1 MQIIYQ
7 IHNLFGERV
16 LPVLIVVALVWLAVS
31 WGPEV
36 SRRHIAARLLPILI
50 DIHVTLGLVMFIIG
64 TATGRVDYLQF
75 PFLLHPMVGLA
86 TAGYGH
92 MAVKGV
98 PFRRLGRWSVVASLV
113 LLLLLILLNIVLAKM
128 RG

>member
-16 LPVLIVVALVWLAVS
+16 LPVLVVAALVWLAVA
-31 WGPEV
+31 WRPAATG
-36 SRRHIAARLLPILI
+36 RHVAARVLPILI
-50 DIHVTLGLVMFIIG
+50 DFHVTLGLVMFVLG
-64 TATGRVDYLQF
+64 AALGNVTYLKF
-75 PFLLHPMVGLA
+75 PFLLHPVLGLV

-92 MAVKGV
+92 VAVRGV
-98 PFRRLGRWSVVASLV
+98 PFRRFGRWSVAASM
-113 LLLLLILLNIVLAKM
+113 LLLLLLVLLNIVVAKM